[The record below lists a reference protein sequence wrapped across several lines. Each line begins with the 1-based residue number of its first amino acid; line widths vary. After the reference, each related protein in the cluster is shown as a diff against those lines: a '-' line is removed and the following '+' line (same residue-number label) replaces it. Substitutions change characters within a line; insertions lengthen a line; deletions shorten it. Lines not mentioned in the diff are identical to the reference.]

1 MVEVE
6 TNQLT
11 NISVFLGKVGIPRE
25 FCLTDFTNPS
35 HASQRNLHQSAAWH
49 IVIKSIINHE
59 WVL

>member
-25 FCLTDFTNPS
+25 FCLTNFTNPS
-35 HASQRNLHQSAAWH
+35 HASQRNLHQSAALH
-49 IVIKSIINHE
+49 GT
-59 WVL
+59 L